1 MSPVFHRFNGYVFK
15 IFSNE
20 EQRIHV
26 HVVKAEKEAKFW
38 LEHKIELA
46 ENYGYNSSELSEIK
60 SVISA
65 YADEFKSKFIKH
77 IGKRVND

>member
-1 MSPVFHRFNGYVFK
+1 M
-15 IFSNE
+15 
-20 EQRIHV
+20 HV

-38 LEHKIELA
+38 LEPKIKLA

-60 SVISA
+60 RVISA
-65 YADEFKSKFIKH
+65 YADEFKSKFIRH

>member
-1 MSPVFHRFNGYVFK
+1 M
-15 IFSNE
+15 
-20 EQRIHV
+20 HV

-38 LEHKIELA
+38 LEPKIELA

-60 SVISA
+60 RVILA
-65 YADEFKSKFIKH
+65 YADEFKSKFIRH